1 MRWFYC
7 WGHYC
12 TLFEHVSTNGWSGHW
27 SGRLHEVIETGQMLA
42 SPSGPTE
49 RERVGECGDT
59 KWYNDKVA
67 NQELKIK
74 CLCNQWT
81 WNGVDMRRRANLI
94 RDFFGPAWLFHRK
107 PSTRSPRVGTE
118 KEDAAAAQRCQ
129 MLGEAWGSQGWKLTE
144 VGVCSNCGKYMKLY
158 ESLVI

>member
-1 MRWFYC
+1 MGEAAIDQDDYMRSLKQARC
-7 WGHYC
+7 WHPPA
-12 TLFEHVSTNGWSGHW
+12 VP
-27 SGRLHEVIETGQMLA
+27 Q
-42 SPSGPTE
+42 

-107 PSTRSPRVGTE
+107 PSTRSPRVGTK
-118 KEDAAAAQRCQ
+118 KEDAAAAQRCPVKPEAAKVGSWQ
-129 MLGEAWGSQGWKLTE
+129 KLGCVPIVEIIWKSCNLIYFKVETFL
-144 VGVCSNCGKYMKLY
+144 NTR
-158 ESLVI
+158 I